1 MSFTTQIR
9 VKNTNF
15 GPYKYD
21 SSSLSFQYQGVTL
34 GQVVKPKGKDR
45 WRSTEKI
52 EPILILNS
60 KALES
65 NSSILG
71 KHRGF
76 DSEQPSQA

>member
-15 GPYKYD
+15 RPYKYD

-34 GQVVKPKGKDR
+34 GQVVIPKGKAR
-45 WRSTEKI
+45 WRSTENTGATV
-52 EPILILNS
+52 ILNN
-60 KALES
+60 KALGS

-71 KHRGF
+71 K
-76 DSEQPSQA
+76 Q